1 MSVVPRTQLA
11 GTRNHLKKRLAYL
24 EWRLLLMPV
33 LGLVIYTAWVWVANS
48 GRYPAF
54 ILPHPDAVWAR
65 FIDLAQS
72 GKLVRH
78 IAVTTREAMT
88 GLIAASVL
96 GVVVGYIIARIRLMD
111 YLLTPYLIFLQ
122 AIPIIAIS
130 PLIIIWFGSSYT
142 SKAII
147 AGLITWFPMLIATII
162 GVRSV
167 PLQLREL
174 MRANVATPWQVF
186 WHLEVPSALP
196 ELIGGLKIAVTL
208 SVIGAA
214 VGEFVSASEGLGYL
228 VFFGR
233 AVSDT
238 PLVFVGVFLLTTLSL
253 LLYGLV
259 GWLEYALLSWQRAGQ
274 R

>member
-1 MSVVPRTQLA
+1 MSTTLTVR
-11 GTRNHLKKRLAYL
+11 KKTARQNLFANL
-24 EWRLLLMPV
+24 DWRLLLVPI
-33 LGLVIYTAWVWVANS
+33 LGLIVYFIWVQAANS

-54 ILPHPDAVWAR
+54 ILPHPDTVWTR
-65 FIDLAQS
+65 FVELADS
-72 GKLVRH
+72 GNLVRH
-78 IAVTTREAMT
+78 IAVTMREALT
-88 GLIAASVL
+88 GLVAASIL
-96 GVVVGYIIARIRLMD
+96 GVILGYIIARVRLMD

-147 AGLITWFPMLIATII
+147 AGLITWFPMLIATIVGI
-162 GVRSV
+162 RNVS
-167 PLQLREL
+167 PELREL
-174 MRANVATPWQVF
+174 MRANVARSWQIL
-186 WHLEVPSALP
+186 WHLEIPSALP
-196 ELIGGLKIAVTL
+196 ELLGGLKIAVTL

-214 VGEFVSASEGLGYL
+214 VGEFVSAREGLGYL

-233 AVSDT
+233 AASDT
-238 PLVFVGVFLLTTLSL
+238 PLVFVGVFLLTGLSL

-259 GWLEYALLSWQRAGQ
+259 AWLEYTVLVWKRI